1 MSNSHNCIS
10 CQKKIRKTRI
20 VVLKPKDKSF
30 ILVCS
35 EACARQLLVEFC
47 ADNAGSDFSSLKI
60 YYDRNNCTDIPI
72 FKKFEEAS
80 FKKRRSKKKKNI
92 SKEDI
97 SDFKI
102 DMGLE
107 GNKILNSLI
116 ESGKKIYEKEVKKN
130 K

>member
-20 VVLKPKDKSF
+20 VVLNPKDKSF

-47 ADNAGSDFSSLKI
+47 SDDTGSDFSSLKI

>member
-1 MSNSHNCIS
+1 MSNVHSCIS

-20 VVLKPKDKSF
+20 VVIRPSDKGF

-35 EACARQLLVEFC
+35 EACARQVLVKFC
-47 ADNAGSDFSSLKI
+47 SEDSKADFSSLKI
-60 YYDRNNCTDIPI
+60 YYDRNKCNDVPL

-80 FKKRRSKKKKNI
+80 FKKKRSKRKKVI
-92 SKEDI
+92 SEEDI

-102 DMGLE
+102 NLG
-107 GNKILNSLI
+107 LNSDRIIKNLI
-116 ESGKKIYEKEVKKN
+116 ESGRKIFEKEAKKE

>member
-1 MSNSHNCIS
+1 MPNVHSCIS

-20 VVLKPKDKSF
+20 VVIRPSDKGF

-35 EACARQLLVEFC
+35 EACARQMLVKFC
-47 ADNAGSDFSSLKI
+47 TEDSNSDFSSLKI
-60 YYDRNNCTDIPI
+60 YYDRNNCNDVPI
-72 FKKFEEAS
+72 FKKFAEAS
-80 FKKRRSKKKKNI
+80 FKKKRSRRKKTI

-102 DMGLE
+102 TLGLN
-107 GNKILNSLI
+107 GNKMINDLI
-116 ESGKKIYEKEVKKN
+116 ESGRKIFEKEAKKE